1 MIAIFTGRP
10 LVHTLSSLKQDH
22 HMLLALTDALD
33 VFANALMRTEEVSP
47 SDVGE
52 FAHAFREFAD
62 YVHYEKEEHVLL
74 PFLVRHGFDWN
85 CELLEQI
92 RAEHSRDRYLIDVL
106 HQAGEQQGRL
116 SQHDRRRLAATA
128 ATLASVQRG
137 LTMKQDIEL
146 LPEVTTALDPQALE
160 ELNAE
165 LSRFDSQRGGR
176 AVKLRRMIQGLTLR
190 YCPAD
195 ADPATAS

>member
-1 MIAIFTGRP
+1 M
-10 LVHTLSSLKQDH
+10 HKLSSLNQDH
-22 HMLLALTDALD
+22 RMLLALTDALD
-33 VFANALMRTEEVSP
+33 VFAGELMRTDDVSP

-62 YVHYEKEEHVLL
+62 YLHYEKEEHVLL

-106 HQAGEQQGRL
+106 HQAGEQEGSL

-128 ATLASVQRG
+128 TTLASVQRG

-146 LPEVTTALDPQALE
+146 LPEVTTALEPKALD

-176 AVKLRRMIQGLTLR
+176 AVKLRRMIQGLTMR
-190 YCPAD
+190 YCPPGAE
-195 ADPATAS
+195 APTAAS

>member
-1 MIAIFTGRP
+1 M
-10 LVHTLSSLKQDH
+10 HKLSSLNQDH
-22 HMLLALTDALD
+22 RMLLALSDALD
-33 VFANALMRTEEVSP
+33 VFAGALIRSDDVSP

-62 YVHYEKEEHVLL
+62 YLHYEKEEHVLL

-106 HQAGEQQGRL
+106 HQAGEQQGCL

-128 ATLASVQRG
+128 TTLASVQRG

-146 LPEVTTALDPQALE
+146 LPEVTTALEPKALD

-176 AVKLRRMIQGLTLR
+176 TVKLQGMIQGLTLR
-190 YCPAD
+190 YCPTDAD
-195 ADPATAS
+195 APSAAS

>member
-1 MIAIFTGRP
+1 
-10 LVHTLSSLKQDH
+10 VHKLSSLNQDH
-22 HMLLALTDALD
+22 RMLLALSDALD
-33 VFANALMRTEEVSP
+33 VFAGALIRSDDVSP

-62 YVHYEKEEHVLL
+62 YLHYEKEEHVLL

-106 HQAGEQQGRL
+106 HQAGEQQGCL

-128 ATLASVQRG
+128 TTLASVQRG

-146 LPEVTTALDPQALE
+146 LPEVTTALEPKALD

-176 AVKLRRMIQGLTLR
+176 TVKLQGMIQGLTLR
-190 YCPAD
+190 YCPTDAD
-195 ADPATAS
+195 APSAAS